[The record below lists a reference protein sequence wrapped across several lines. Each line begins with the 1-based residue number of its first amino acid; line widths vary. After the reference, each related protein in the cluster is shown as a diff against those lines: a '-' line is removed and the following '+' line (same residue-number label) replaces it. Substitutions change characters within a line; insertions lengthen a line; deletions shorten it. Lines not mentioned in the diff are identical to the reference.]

1 MAVLGKSLK
10 FIISINASL
19 KGGCFYYSMV
29 NVTFLLNSAL
39 SCNKKWLESLPKFFQ
54 PNLAL
59 VEVFLVS
66 EKKKL

>member
-10 FIISINASL
+10 FIILTNASL
-19 KGGCFYYSMV
+19 KGDCFYYSMV
-29 NVTFLLNSAL
+29 NITFLPNSAL
-39 SCNKKWLESLPKFFQ
+39 SCDKRWLESLPTFFQ